1 MTEAKI
7 TFGAFAPD
15 NADHE
20 GAMQAADGAY
30 PSANGYRPIGAF
42 SQITTAL
49 TGDFKGG
56 AAFIA
61 TDGTIRMVAGDD
73 TSLYSYVSNAWA
85 SRIEDLTVTTRW
97 DFTQFGDDVV
107 CCNGGA
113 PIKYNVVADTA
124 EVLAG
129 SPPTAEFCTTVN
141 TDFVLLGST
150 GGSNNVVTWSQQGD
164 VEGWTAGVAMSG
176 SQPIYDGGAI
186 MGLAGGE
193 YGLIIQRFQVVRM
206 SFTGISSDPWQFDPI
221 STNYGCLQSGSI
233 AQAGRLVFFYSDRG
247 FVVCDGTDV
256 KPIGVERVDNT
267 FRSEYSASEL
277 DAMYAAVDPVR
288 TLVLWVL
295 PDKMWIYNWSLDQWS
310 TAALPITAV
319 FDALTQPL
327 SEAALIALYGDLDS
341 VPFDLDD
348 PFLAGGAP
356 RAVFVHTDGRF
367 GLLAGSNIAATFE
380 PARMQLADGRV
391 ARIRFFRPTT
401 DAISGLTLTLDSRQR
416 LGDPAS
422 VETFTQIHA
431 SGDMPV
437 RAAATALKATLG
449 IAAATTWDFV
459 QGGVFEFEVGGKR

>member
-1 MTEAKI
+1 MQAKI

-49 TGDFKGG
+49 SGTFKGG
-56 AAFIA
+56 GGFIG
-61 TDGTIRMVAGDD
+61 TDGTLRMLAGDE

-85 SRIEDLTVTTRW
+85 LRIDGLTVTGRW
-97 DFTQFGDDVV
+97 FFTPFGDDIV
-107 CCNGGA
+107 CTNGGA
-113 PIKYNVVADTA
+113 PLKYSIADDT
-124 EVLAG
+124 VTTLGG
-129 SPPTAEFCTTVN
+129 SPPTAKYCAIAN
-141 TDFVLLGST
+141 TDFVLLGYVD
-150 GGSNNVVTWSQQGD
+150 GQNNRVAWSQQGD
-164 VEGWTAGVAMSG
+164 DEGWTESVAQSG
-176 SQPIYDGGAI
+176 EQPLYDGGEI
-186 MGLAGGE
+186 MGVTGGE
-193 YGLIIQRFQVVRM
+193 APLVLKRFQVIRM
-206 SFTGISSDPWQFDPI
+206 SYTGISSDPWQFDPI
-221 STNYGCLQSGSI
+221 SSNYGCLQSGSI

-327 SEAALIALYGDLDS
+327 SEAALVALYGDLDS

-422 VETFTQIHA
+422 VETFTQLHA

-449 IAAATTWDFV
+449 VAAATDWSFV
-459 QGGVFEFEVGGKR
+459 QGGVFEFEVGGRR